1 MSRDAARVSLTLKRG
16 STWEDDFLYL
26 DENGDPYDLS
36 TFNIRLQV
44 RTEDGVEGTTTA
56 TTLLMEKNSVDNPAE
71 LFLGTHPDYGST
83 QCVVKTLIPADE
95 IEDLNPDNEDYLTVY
110 VGIELYKDVSGTEYV
125 IPFLEGPAIIRSEL
139 VR

>member
-1 MSRDAARVSLTLKRG
+1 MSRDAARVALTVKRG

-36 TFNIRLQV
+36 DFSIRLQV

-56 TTLLMEKNSVDNPAE
+56 TTLLMDKNSVDDPDE
-71 LFLGTHPDYGST
+71 LFLGTHPDHGVT
-83 QCVVKTLIPADE
+83 QCVVRTKIPATDVA
-95 IEDLNPDNEDYLTVY
+95 DLNPDNEDRVVVY
-110 VGIELYKDVSGTEYV
+110 VGIELYKDEGGIEYV
-125 IPFLEGPAIIRSEL
+125 VPFIEGPVVVRSEL